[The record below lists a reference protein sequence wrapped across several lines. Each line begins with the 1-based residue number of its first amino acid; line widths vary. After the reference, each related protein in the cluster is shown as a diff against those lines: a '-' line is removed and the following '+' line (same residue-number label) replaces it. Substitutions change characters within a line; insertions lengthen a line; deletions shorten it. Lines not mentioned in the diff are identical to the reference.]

1 MHHSTAAELAESA
14 GRFADARAVPGLCG
28 FLFFFGVGGLF
39 CFVFVLFRDGPCPP
53 RWRARPIEE
62 PRHKPLGGGGGGSGI
77 SSGGS
82 SSSSSSRLISYV
94 GCPFDIA
101 MPNAHRGLRRPTAA
115 PAILVRVQAW
125 PPPRQCRPREV
136 VTDAFQLQTPR
147 HRRLS
152 RRRWWRGVCSAFYI
166 I

>member
-28 FLFFFGVGGLF
+28 QVVFNFFKRGVF
-39 CFVFVLFRDGPCPP
+39 CFVCVLFRDGPCPP

-82 SSSSSSRLISYV
+82 SSSSRFFLHPRILPHATSATPRRQICRAGSR
-94 GCPFDIA
+94 
-101 MPNAHRGLRRPTAA
+101 T
-115 PAILVRVQAW
+115 
-125 PPPRQCRPREV
+125 PPRQPRV
-136 VTDAFQLQTPR
+136 GK
-147 HRRLS
+147 
-152 RRRWWRGVCSAFYI
+152 RRRMAPEKVPARSADVSVRRFSNI
-166 I
+166 